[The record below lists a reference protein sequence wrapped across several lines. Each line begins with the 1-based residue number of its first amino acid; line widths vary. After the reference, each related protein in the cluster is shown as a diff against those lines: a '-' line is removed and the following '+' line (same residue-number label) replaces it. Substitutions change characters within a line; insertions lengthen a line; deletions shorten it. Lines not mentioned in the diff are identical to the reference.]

1 MTGQEHVEHA
11 EHMISKWIDWR
22 SDSGLVNI
30 IANTYINVDLKP
42 LMNLVD
48 FAENA
53 TIRNKAAMLLD
64 VLNFDFA
71 NNFFKDI
78 YAVPQG
84 RIYGR
89 NRVAEVS
96 GSMQRRA
103 DLSDAVWLW
112 LGIGGIDSWTGTEEA
127 FILTSD
133 YTPTPILEKIANA
146 TKDSNEYKERNSID
160 TTDAPLYGIEYNE
173 EDLMFHW
180 GQTNFL
186 SPEVIELSFEYI
198 EKNGI
203 DPAIVFGPGIMEYTR
218 FASKLRGIT
227 VSEFAALQPEY
238 TRGMAMSAANM
249 YVYRTPHYQLAG
261 LQDYKPGGN
270 AIQELAW
277 QASLSND
284 AYVFTN
290 APGGFSW
297 KGGPFMGGWMPR
309 AVFSIKYGIIQY
321 DHKHEII
328 GGRMLAAGMDTALN
342 MFTGN
347 RPEIMHIF
355 LNGLLRKRC
364 AAKEDGLLG
373 EKMVGMLLYSLKIL
387 RILGKS
393 ARFGV
398 AWQK

>member
-1 MTGQEHVEHA
+1 M
-11 EHMISKWIDWR
+11 
-22 SDSGLVNI
+22 
-30 IANTYINVDLKP
+30 
-42 LMNLVD
+42 
-48 FAENA
+48 
-53 TIRNKAAMLLD
+53 
-64 VLNFDFA
+64 LNFDFA

-127 FILTSD
+127 FILTSN

-203 DPAIVFGPGIMEYTR
+203 DPAIVFGP
-218 FASKLRGIT
+218 
-227 VSEFAALQPEY
+227 
-238 TRGMAMSAANM
+238 
-249 YVYRTPHYQLAG
+249 
-261 LQDYKPGGN
+261 
-270 AIQELAW
+270 
-277 QASLSND
+277 
-284 AYVFTN
+284 
-290 APGGFSW
+290 
-297 KGGPFMGGWMPR
+297 
-309 AVFSIKYGIIQY
+309 
-321 DHKHEII
+321 
-328 GGRMLAAGMDTALN
+328 
-342 MFTGN
+342 
-347 RPEIMHIF
+347 
-355 LNGLLRKRC
+355 
-364 AAKEDGLLG
+364 
-373 EKMVGMLLYSLKIL
+373 
-387 RILGKS
+387 
-393 ARFGV
+393 
-398 AWQK
+398 